1 MDNHSKK
8 YPVDNTLRNVVHTTS
23 NTSNVY
29 NAAKDFFDELFML
42 IVWQGHSCFR
52 VRKTY
57 RIPESSYGIHLFGD
71 IVLGPR
77 PSDNNDDRTVLSLH
91 KYAHLIVDE
100 KLRPLFKTAEEIEAL
115 KQYCGPSCIEL
126 ILRNKERKAFTRA
139 TPVIAFKLGKGES
152 SGIITG
158 GTSAYIQY
166 VSYAN
171 TAFESDRYISLLP
184 PRIDGSGDNV
194 DEHKSLVVDAV
205 DIVRGQEQQQLDAA
219 MVKEDRERKIEVQTK
234 EKTRLSLLNKLA
246 STHHTL
252 DLFAKKLTDEL
263 LVEMKNVYPDLDKSV
278 ATNLTKAL
286 DFIQK
291 AKGNLKAVKKTAQH
305 LALRNN
311 HVVTESQNIIVEKV
325 VAVRIKSNFKPV
337 TFEMLNQ
344 NVWGPAD
351 SDLRQIKAIAKE
363 ITVLF
368 NNFAHVLSQ
377 LLKRK
382 EEPEGFIG
390 FFNQYCLMYWKNF
403 LHHPNC
409 GFESLKYYLTF
420 MNCCVVPVT
429 QNKSY
434 NLFLDMEREPRAA
447 KRLQEFHIHFWEAIC
462 TVANSYGSDNDLLFT
477 APSYAA
483 FKKAIDTNNFKSI
496 LVRKNRDAVVGHGR
510 DTNEDE
516 DEEGDNGSSRGDDG
530 EEGDE
535 QAPDDDEENQDKSSS
550 HGEDGEDD
558 VDEEEAVDDG
568 GDDGEEGDEQA
579 DQDKSSSRGEDGEEE
594 AVDDGGTN
602 GNGGKDEGGDH
613 EENDEAVVE
622 EGNVLVDL
630 SRDGNDDFQIKYV
643 TGYSPIDLLPEKI
656 YTRLD
661 TTFLNIR
668 KKINNL
674 SCYTQ
679 CAAIDCM
686 NVIDESKGVC
696 QTCNVSKF
704 CNNCTTQGGVCCQT
718 CNYLV
723 DESVWIKAFPSLSTT
738 MDDSCWQMS
747 MEKINNDPKFPK
759 TNGTSKAWSKLTKDE
774 IENYTEVSYA
784 DVSKIPAV
792 ILKIFGD
799 DDHTLY
805 GSTMFRIMHERCWIS
820 EDTHDAIVA
829 IMNDSYSQYYVDQL
843 LRDDSSSSSNS
854 SAKVHKYL
862 NMCV

>member
-1 MDNHSKK
+1 MHK
-8 YPVDNTLRNVVHTTS
+8 TS

-77 PSDNNDDRTVLSLH
+77 PPDNHNDDRTVLSLH

-219 MVKEDRERKIEVQTK
+219 MVKEDKERKIEVQTK

-246 STHHTL
+246 STPHTL

-263 LVEMKNVYPDLDKSV
+263 LVEMKNVYPDLDKSI

-286 DFIQK
+286 DLIQK
-291 AKGNLKAVKKTAQH
+291 AKGSLRAVKKTASH
-305 LALRNN
+305 LALKNN
-311 HVVTESQNIIVEKV
+311 HLVTESQNIIVEKV
-325 VAVRIKSNFKPV
+325 VAVKIKSNFKPV

-377 LLKRK
+377 LLLSK

-390 FFNQYCLMYWKNF
+390 FFNHYCLMYWNKF

-409 GFESLKYYLTF
+409 GFESLKYYLKF

-429 QNKSY
+429 QNKGY

-483 FKKAIDTNNFKSI
+483 FKKAIDSNNFKSI
-496 LVRKNRDAVVGHGR
+496 LVRKHRDAVVGHER

-516 DEEGDNGSSRGDDG
+516 DEEGDNGSGDNPNDNGSNRGDDG

-535 QAPDDDEENQDKSSS
+535 QADDDEENQHVSSS
-550 HGEDGEDD
+550 HAKDGEDD
-558 VDEEEAVDDG
+558 VD
-568 GDDGEEGDEQA
+568 
-579 DQDKSSSRGEDGEEE
+579 EEE

-602 GNGGKDEGGDH
+602 GNGGKDEGEDH
-613 EENDEAVVE
+613 DDNDEAVVE
-622 EGNVLVDL
+622 EGNHGFDALVDL
-630 SRDGNDDFQIKYV
+630 SRDGNDDFQINYV
-643 TGYSPIDLLPEKI
+643 TGYSPIDLLPTKI
-656 YTRLD
+656 CNSLD
-661 TTFLNIR
+661 KTFLNIR

-759 TNGTSKAWSKLTKDE
+759 TNGTSKAWSKLTQDE

-843 LRDDSSSSSNS
+843 LCDDSASSSNS
-854 SAKVHKYL
+854 PAKVHKYL
-862 NMCV
+862 NVCL